1 MKTNIINTIILIFL
15 YSCNSN
21 NVSRENDLKDL
32 GLKGSVKSIAEI
44 EYNVEE
50 KFGEIH
56 LSNQNWKKELYFN
69 EEGYIN
75 KSKSS
80 GFSDGSGSVILY
92 KYDQGNLIEVG
103 GYNLDGSL
111 RWKDV
116 NKYDKKNNIIEISHY
131 NQEGE
136 ISGKKKSNYN
146 EKGIK
151 IELNTYD
158 SDGKLDSTTKYD
170 QRGNTTENLGYDSNS
185 NLIYHT
191 KYLFDEQNHLL
202 ETEIYSAYTEMYYN
216 YRGDNIIKVNDWQ
229 WLNEKGTSI
238 IRDRDLEGEW
248 INSKDIRRVPAT
260 FKYIY
265 RYDIDGNKTEESV
278 YINNNNEFAAK
289 KIWNYDK
296 FGNLIEETFI
306 DSMGESYTTKTIEYE
321 NKLKIREYIYN
332 SEGKKTVQYD
342 WNYDQKGN
350 MLQEINQVND
360 KIFEH
365 GWVYDKNNNV
375 IEEYVKGDYGGWKKV
390 IKYDSD
396 NNWIEETNFN
406 IKDIPT
412 TQKLRKIE
420 YY

>member
-1 MKTNIINTIILIFL
+1 MKTTIINTIILIFL
-15 YSCNSN
+15 FSCNSN

-32 GLKGSVKSIAEI
+32 GLKGSVKSIVEI

-56 LSNQNWKKELYFN
+56 LKNENWKKELYFN
-69 EEGYIN
+69 EEGYIK

-80 GFSDGSGSVILY
+80 GFSDGSGSVLLY
-92 KYDQGNLIEVG
+92 KYDQGNLIEVAE
-103 GYNLDGSL
+103 YYLDGSL

-116 NKYDKKNNIIEISHY
+116 SKYDKNHKKIEINEY
-131 NQEGE
+131 NADEDLSSK
-136 ISGKKKSNYN
+136 IKFKYN
-146 EKGIK
+146 ENGVKLEANK
-151 IELNTYD
+151 YD
-158 SDGKLDSTTKYD
+158 SDGKLGSTTKYD
-170 QRGNTTENLGYDSNS
+170 HRDNTTEYLGYDSNS
-185 NLIYHT
+185 ILIYHK

-216 YRGDNIIKVNDWQ
+216 YKGDNIIKVNDWH
-229 WLNEKGTSI
+229 WLNENGTSI
-238 IRDRDLEGEW
+238 KRDRDLEGEW

-265 RYDIDGNKTEESV
+265 KYDIDGNKTEENV

-296 FGNLIEETFI
+296 LGNLIEETFI

-321 NKLKIREYIYN
+321 DNLKIREYRYN
-332 SEGKKTVQYD
+332 SEGKKTVQYT
-342 WNYDQKGN
+342 WNYDKKGN

-375 IEEYVKGDYGGWKKV
+375 IEEYVRGDYGGWKKV
-390 IKYDSD
+390 LKYDSL

-406 IKDIPT
+406 KNNIPT
-412 TQKLRKIE
+412 SQKQRIIE